1 MTELAKDKVAS
12 RQEVV
17 IPITLRGLVKGLR
30 IICFD
35 KPVEYTG
42 LIADRAERV
51 SQRMMHGRLAAV
63 TMPAGIILRNAS
75 RTVLG
80 STSEARSAWW
90 GAFSNL
96 SGAVGAAGAL
106 FLSAKAMA
114 GVFGGS
120 IVGATVGTWG
130 SWALGAIIS
139 APVVLP
145 AFGAAFLAGTAVA
158 AAAVA
163 ALSIVPA
170 VANIGVAIKRS
181 ADGFKGIKYDDTI
194 LQSDQ
199 SLSEKLRDRR
209 ENKILSAFYSLPRE
223 KTEQAYAYL
232 TTQRA
237 YGATSEQ
244 LLEML
249 DDKQQLAMHN
259 ALSAKFGSVAAR
271 TDAPAS
277 APAAAPAKGPKPAG
291 K

>member
-1 MTELAKDKVAS
+1 MTELAKNKVAS

-42 LIADRAERV
+42 IVADHAERL
-51 SQRMMHGRLAAV
+51 SQRMMSGRAAAL
-63 TMPAGIILRNAS
+63 TMPVGIILRNAS

-80 STSEARSAWW
+80 STSEERSAWW

-106 FLSAKAMA
+106 YLSAKAMA

-130 SWALGAIIS
+130 SWALGAIVS

-145 AFGAAFLAGTAVA
+145 AFGAAFLAGTVVA

-163 ALSIVPA
+163 ALSVVPA
-170 VANIGVAIKRS
+170 VANLGVAIKRTL
-181 ADGFKGIKYDDTI
+181 DGWKGIKYDNSV
-194 LQSDQ
+194 LQSDK
-199 SLSEKLRDRR
+199 SLSDKLRDRR
-209 ENKILSAFYSLPRE
+209 ENKIISEFYGLPRH
-223 KTEQAYAYL
+223 KTEQVYDYL
-232 TTQRA
+232 TTQRG

-244 LLEML
+244 VLAML
-249 DDKQQLAMHN
+249 DDKQQLALHG
-259 ALSAKFGSVAAR
+259 ALSEKFGTAATRSEASVA
-271 TDAPAS
+271 PV
-277 APAAAPAKGPKPAG
+277 AAPAKAPKPKG
-291 K
+291 N

>member
-1 MTELAKDKVAS
+1 MTELAKNKVAS

-42 LIADRAERV
+42 IIADHAERL
-51 SQRMMHGRLAAV
+51 SQRMMAGRAAIM

-80 STSEARSAWW
+80 STSEERSAWW

-96 SGAVGAAGAL
+96 SGTVGAAGAL
-106 FLSAKAMA
+106 YLSAKAMA

-130 SWALGAIIS
+130 SWALGAIVS

-145 AFGAAFLAGTAVA
+145 AFGAAFLAGTVVA

-163 ALSIVPA
+163 ALSVVPA

-181 ADGFKGIKYDDTI
+181 LDGWKGIKYDNSV
-194 LQSDQ
+194 LQSDK
-199 SLSEKLRDRR
+199 SLSDKLRDRR
-209 ENKILSAFYSLPRE
+209 ENKIISEFYGLPRH
-223 KTEQAYAYL
+223 KTEQVYEYL
-232 TTQRA
+232 TQQRG

-244 LLEML
+244 LLAIL
-249 DDKQQLAMHN
+249 DDKQQLAMHG
-259 ALSAKFGSVAAR
+259 ALSEKFGAATTRSDVAA
-271 TDAPAS
+271 
-277 APAAAPAKGPKPAG
+277 APAAAPAKAPKPKG
-291 K
+291 N